1 MAWQEVYTV
10 LHTHTEDLAMVKAL
24 ITFLTGAVLL
34 TGCNAGMNGYM
45 QGGPMAS
52 GHDRTF
58 SVPTRGND
66 PSLAWDT
73 ASRECSRHGLFP
85 KLLRTEPGRLV
96 FECVSERADR
106 P

>member
-45 QGGPMAS
+45 LTTTTTTTMT
-52 GHDRTF
+52 RTMY
-58 SVPTRGND
+58 G
-66 PSLAWDT
+66 
-73 ASRECSRHGLFP
+73 
-85 KLLRTEPGRLV
+85 
-96 FECVSERADR
+96 VSIRIW
-106 P
+106 